1 MEDKLKEALKKDFQK
16 LYVKQFTTNWRE
28 ERIVRDI
35 EIDVM
40 SLHNLMYAIDP
51 GYKDI
56 GKTSGNSTNTTEE
69 G

>member
-1 MEDKLKEALKKDFQK
+1 MPLSNTETKLKEALKKDFQK
-16 LYVKQFTTNWRE
+16 LYVKQFTTNWEAQRLIRE
-28 ERIVRDI
+28 T

-56 GKTSGNSTNTTEE
+56 GKTGNN
-69 G
+69 